1 MLFDGHL
8 WRLMI
13 DDLRWFIDVYYII
26 FYNHPQNNYIKKSFL
41 REVIDDILYIFNTYL
56 IHSSYPIGSM
66 YGIYFNIWG
75 ILMVNVTIYGST
87 MPWIIW
93 VIHI

>member
-56 IHSSYPIGSM
+56 IHI
-66 YGIYFNIWG
+66 
-75 ILMVNVTIYGST
+75 
-87 MPWIIW
+87 
-93 VIHI
+93 